1 MKYVKATTVLPEE
14 LLIEIQKYVQGE
26 AIYIPRPKR
35 SYRAWGSQSGG
46 RKALDERN
54 ECIKDAHAAGQN
66 VQQLAESFYLSVDS
80 IKKII
85 YRKDKD
91 ST

>member
-14 LLIEIQKYVQGE
+14 LVSEIQKYVQGE

-35 SYRAWGSQSGG
+35 SYKAWGSQSGG

-54 ECIKDAHAAGQN
+54 KCIREAHAEGKN
-66 VQQLAESFYLSVDS
+66 VQQLAELFFLSIDS